1 MSFEFRIPGFEFMQ
15 TYHPI
20 TWLIWLLAAT
30 LPALLTRNPLY
41 LTLLLLASGVTYMAL
56 ERRSPAARS
65 WRAFVKLGVVLLL
78 FAVPSN
84 ALTAHQGRLVLFR
97 LPESWPIIGG
107 AITGEAMLYGLSSG
121 LSLLTLLLIFATFNS
136 AVDQARLLRMTP
148 PYLYQAGVI
157 AAIAV
162 AFVPQ
167 MMIAAQEIREAQRI
181 RGHRFRGLRDL
192 LPLFMPLLTTGLE
205 RAIALAESMEA
216 RGFGDIPA
224 APSRRQTL
232 CRAGTLVALL
242 ALASGAFGSSY
253 FPARRTLSVGL
264 MTAAGM
270 GLLLIFWMQG
280 KGVRRTRYQR
290 WYWRRQDTVVSLI
303 CGGVALV
310 LLAVWLARRET
321 LLYYPYPPF
330 TPWPDFQPLLGLA
343 LALLALPGLLLPG
356 TEKAVEQKAK
366 EQSDYSIP

>member
-1 MSFEFRIPGFEFMQ
+1 M
-15 TYHPI
+15 THPV

-97 LPESWPIIGG
+97 LPQSWPIIGG
-107 AITGEAMLYGLSSG
+107 PITGEAMLYGLSSG

-167 MMIAAQEIREAQRI
+167 MMIAAHEIREAQRI

-192 LPLFMPLLTTGLE
+192 LPLWSG
-205 RAIALAESMEA
+205 
-216 RGFGDIPA
+216 
-224 APSRRQTL
+224 PSRWRS
-232 CRAGTLVALL
+232 R
-242 ALASGAFGSSY
+242 
-253 FPARRTLSVGL
+253 
-264 MTAAGM
+264 
-270 GLLLIFWMQG
+270 
-280 KGVRRTRYQR
+280 
-290 WYWRRQDTVVSLI
+290 WRREASATYRPRPR
-303 CGGVALV
+303 GGRRSTAPGRCWRCWRWR
-310 LLAVWLARRET
+310 AVPSAAVTSRRDGR
-321 LLYYPYPPF
+321 
-330 TPWPDFQPLLGLA
+330 WAWG
-343 LALLALPGLLLPG
+343 
-356 TEKAVEQKAK
+356 
-366 EQSDYSIP
+366 